1 VEDAL
6 DSVIMTALNK
16 GIEVVCVIDPR
27 MPPKVRGDGDRLKQ
41 VVLNLLSVGP
51 GRNCSKSPSTRLHP
65 RLLTSMRPC
74 DVLSIFC
81 RALTGERH

>member
-51 GRNCSKSPSTRLHP
+51 VTNCSKRPSTRFIHP
-65 RLLTSMRPC
+65 RVLTSMRPC
-74 DVLSIFC
+74 DVLSI
-81 RALTGERH
+81 